1 MAKLADAPDLGS
13 GAFGVG
19 VRVPSPAPLENRSS
33 NRCSFFIGINMLNI
47 EDVKNK
53 QKRKNQILFDRNST
67 CLQSLLEEIRKYP
80 HKTLTLWAL
89 TCAQVPANELNKLLT
104 NDDRVKIA
112 LDLCTKWMQGHVKMP
127 QAKKALLSVHA
138 IAKETDD
145 AYIKALAHAI
155 GQACGSVHV
164 ETHAFGLVMYEMTS
178 IVIKYGIDDCIPYL
192 EEKLEY
198 YQRMLVECD
207 YRIKYEELEWAS
219 FLKVD
224 HPKNKEQLL
233 FEKTKKN

>member
-1 MAKLADAPDLGS
+1 
-13 GAFGVG
+13 
-19 VRVPSPAPLENRSS
+19 
-33 NRCSFFIGINMLNI
+33 MLNI

-67 CLQSLLEEIRKYP
+67 CLQPLLEEIRKYP

-89 TCAQVPANELNKLLT
+89 TCAQVPANELNQLLT

-178 IVIKYGIDDCIPYL
+178 IVIKYGIDDCLPYL

-198 YQRMLVECD
+198 YQKMLVECD
-207 YRIKYEELEWAS
+207 YRIKYEELEWS
-219 FLKVD
+219 
-224 HPKNKEQLL
+224 L
-233 FEKTKKN
+233 F

>member
-1 MAKLADAPDLGS
+1 
-13 GAFGVG
+13 
-19 VRVPSPAPLENRSS
+19 
-33 NRCSFFIGINMLNI
+33 MLLNVAI
-47 EDVKNK
+47 AVSYTHLDVY
-53 QKRKNQILFDRNST
+53 KRQ
-67 CLQSLLEEIRKYP
+67 
-80 HKTLTLWAL
+80 
-89 TCAQVPANELNKLLT
+89 

-138 IAKETDD
+138 IAKETND

-219 FLKVD
+219 FLKWIILKIKNNYCLRRHKRDDD
-224 HPKNKEQLL
+224 HIIFFLL
-233 FEKTKKN
+233 SKISEI